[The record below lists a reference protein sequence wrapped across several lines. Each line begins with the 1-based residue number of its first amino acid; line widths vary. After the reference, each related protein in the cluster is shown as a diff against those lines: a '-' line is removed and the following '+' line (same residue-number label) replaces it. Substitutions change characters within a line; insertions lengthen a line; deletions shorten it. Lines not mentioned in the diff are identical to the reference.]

1 MGRLLKAR
9 RNYPGGLM
17 AKMRIYEL
25 AKQLRIDSDELV
37 ERLKDAGFPISN
49 HMSALD
55 GDDVERARDY
65 LSGATNEVFEE
76 KRIKPT
82 VIRRRKVIVPEV
94 QEPMEQEEPMAAE
107 GTAPSL
113 EEAGPV
119 EKEEAPGGPEEAQ
132 EQEVEEEALTET
144 VPEEAEPK
152 VEAQQPGSES
162 VKHERAAPA
171 AGLRAA
177 KKKKG
182 KPKTTPAKIIKM
194 PDIPLPEA
202 KEQEPAPTVPPAGI
216 PITEETYRGEA
227 KGKKGK
233 KEEILKEK
241 ETGTRK
247 EYHRRKK
254 EIIERKDLYRED
266 REFGLGARGKTK
278 KKEKFDRKRFK
289 QTEITVPKAS
299 KRRIKVPDTMS
310 VAELAKR
317 MGVKG
322 SDLIR
327 KLMEMD
333 MRVTINQTIDFDS
346 AALIASE
353 FEYELELESFD
364 EKQILAQ
371 DQDKA
376 EDLTPRPPV
385 ITVMGHVDHGKTS
398 LLDYI
403 RKTRVIDKEAGG
415 ITQHIGAHYVSIPQ
429 GDLVFLDT
437 PGHEAFT
444 AMRSRGAKVTDLIVL
459 VVAADDGV
467 MEQTSEAID
476 HAKAAQIPIVVAVNK
491 MDKANANPE
500 KVRRDLSNYGLVS
513 EEWGGDT
520 LFSYVSAKSGE
531 GVDALLE
538 SVLLQSEILE
548 TKANYKK
555 PARGTIIEARLDKN
569 RGPIAT
575 VLIRNGTLH
584 QGDFFVCG
592 GTFGRVR
599 AMLNDRG
606 QKIVSATP
614 SMPVE
619 IYGISDVPMAGDDF
633 IIVPDEKTAKLV
645 SGHRRSEVSSD
656 MSKRQEAVR
665 LETLFERITEGEVK
679 ELNIIVKADVQ
690 GSLEAL
696 QDNLVKLSTD
706 AVKLKVIHR
715 ATGAVTESDV
725 MLGSASKAIIMCFNV
740 RANPIV
746 RALAEKEHVDL
757 RFYDVIYKV
766 IEDVRSAMT
775 GLLEP
780 TYSETVVGRAEVR
793 EVFHITKVGTVAGC
807 YVTSG
812 KAETSAKVRLLRE
825 EVVVYDGN
833 VGSLKRFKENAKEVP
848 AGFECGVG
856 LENYNDIKPGDVLEF
871 YSLEEIKTEL

>member
-1 MGRLLKAR
+1 MS
-9 RNYPGGLM
+9 
-17 AKMRIYEL
+17 KMRVYEL
-25 AKQLRIDSDELV
+25 AKELRIESNELV
-37 ERLKDAGFPISN
+37 ERLKDAGFPINN

-55 GDDVERARDY
+55 GDDVDRARDY
-65 LSGATNEVFEE
+65 LSGATNEIFEE

-82 VIRRRKVIVPEV
+82 VIRRRKLVVPKV
-94 QEPMEQEEPMAAE
+94 QEPMGHEEPMVA
-107 GTAPSL
+107 
-113 EEAGPV
+113 
-119 EKEEAPGGPEEAQ
+119 
-132 EQEVEEEALTET
+132 EEEAHG
-144 VPEEAEPK
+144 VPEEAREQ
-152 VEAQQPGSES
+152 EAPEGPPSETILEESELEIQASLSGSES
-162 VKHERAAPA
+162 VKHEREAPA
-171 AGLRAA
+171 VGLKVV

-182 KPKTTPAKIIKM
+182 KPKTTPAKIIQM
-194 PDIPLPEA
+194 PDIPLPEP
-202 KEQEPAPTVPPAGI
+202 KEQEPPPTVPPAGKI
-216 PITEETYRGEA
+216 PFTEEAFREEL

-233 KEEILKEK
+233 KEETLKEK
-241 ETGTRK
+241 EIGTRK

-254 EIIERKDLYRED
+254 EIIERKDLYGED
-266 REFGLGARGKTK
+266 REYGLGARGKTK
-278 KKEKFDRKRFK
+278 KKDKFDRKRFK
-289 QTEITVPKAS
+289 QTEITVPRAS
-299 KRRIKVPDTMS
+299 KRRIKVPETIS
-310 VAELAKR
+310 IAELAKR
-317 MGVKG
+317 MGVKA
-322 SDLIR
+322 SELIR

-333 MRVTINQTIDFDS
+333 MKVTINQSIDFDS
-346 AALIASE
+346 AALIATE

-364 EKQILAQ
+364 EKQIL
-371 DQDKA
+371 DLEQDKPK
-376 EDLTPRPPV
+376 DLTARPPV
-385 ITVMGHVDHGKTS
+385 ITIMGHVDHGKTS

-415 ITQHIGAHYVSIPQ
+415 ITQHIGAYYVSIPQ

-444 AMRSRGAKVTDLIVL
+444 AMRARGAKITDLIVL

-476 HAKAAQIPIVVAVNK
+476 HAKAAQIPIIVAVNK

-500 KVRRDLSNYGLVS
+500 KVLRDLSKYGLVS

-531 GVDALLE
+531 GVDTLLE
-538 SVLLQSEILE
+538 SILLQSEILE

-555 PARGTIIEARLDKN
+555 RARGTIIEARLDKN

-575 VLIRNGTLH
+575 LLIRNGTLH

-592 GTFGRVR
+592 GSFGRVR

-619 IYGISDVPMAGDDF
+619 IYGISAVPMAGDDF
-633 IIVPDEKTAKLV
+633 IVVSDEKTAKLV

-656 MSKRQEAVR
+656 VAKRQEAVR
-665 LETLFERITEGEVK
+665 LETLFERITEGQVK

-706 AVKLKVIHR
+706 LVKLKVIHR

-725 MLGSASKAIIMCFNV
+725 MLASASQAIIICFNV
-740 RANPIV
+740 RTNPTV
-746 RALAEKEHVDL
+746 RVLAEREHVDV

-780 TYSETVVGRAEVR
+780 TYSETIVGRADVK
-793 EVFHITKVGTVAGC
+793 EVFHITKVGTIAGC
-807 YVTSG
+807 YVTNG
-812 KAETSAKVRLLRE
+812 RAERSAKVRLLRE
-825 EVVVYDGN
+825 EVVVYDG
-833 VGSLKRFKENAKEVP
+833 GISSLKRFKEDSKEVP

-871 YSLEEIKTEL
+871 YSLEEIKAEL

>member
-1 MGRLLKAR
+1 MIGRPLKTR
-9 RNYPGGLM
+9 RNYPEELM
-17 AKMRIYEL
+17 SKMRIYEL
-25 AKQLRIDSDELV
+25 AKELRMDSDELV
-37 ERLKDAGFPISN
+37 ERLKDAGFPINN
-49 HMSALD
+49 HMSSLD
-55 GDDVERARDY
+55 GEEVERARDY
-65 LSGATNEVFEE
+65 VSGATNEVFEE

-82 VIRRRKVIVPEV
+82 VIRRRKVVVPKV
-94 QEPMEQEEPMAAE
+94 QEQAEQE
-107 GTAPSL
+107 APSP
-113 EEAGPV
+113 EESAIIA
-119 EKEEAPGGPEEAQ
+119 EQEAHGFFEEAQ
-132 EQEVEEEALTET
+132 EQEQEVTEEPSGEAITEEIEVKIQASDHAEAVKQEHEETTEAL
-144 VPEEAEPK
+144 K
-152 VEAQQPGSES
+152 V
-162 VKHERAAPA
+162 V
-171 AGLRAA
+171 

-194 PDIPLPEA
+194 PDIPVVEHKEPE
-202 KEQEPAPTVPPAGI
+202 PVIVAPTEGKKPF
-216 PITEETYRGEA
+216 TEEVGKEEP
-227 KGKKGK
+227 KGKKGR
-233 KEEILKEK
+233 KEEISKEK
-241 ETGTRK
+241 EIGTRK

-254 EIIERKDLYRED
+254 EIIERKDLYGEERD
-266 REFGLGARGKTK
+266 FGLGARGKTK
-278 KKEKFDRKRFK
+278 KKDKFDKKRFK

-299 KRRIKVPDTMS
+299 KRKIKVPDAIS

-322 SDLIR
+322 SELIK

-333 MRVTINQTIDFDS
+333 MKVTINQTIDFDS

-371 DQDKA
+371 EQDKA
-376 EDLTPRPPV
+376 EDLSPRPPV
-385 ITVMGHVDHGKTS
+385 ITIMGHVDHGKTS
-398 LLDYI
+398 LLDYV
-403 RKTRVIDKEAGG
+403 RKTRIIDKEAGG
-415 ITQHIGAHYVSIPQ
+415 ITQHIGAYYVSIPQ

-444 AMRSRGAKVTDLIVL
+444 AMRARGAKVTDLIVL
-459 VVAADDGV
+459 VVAADDSV
-467 MEQTSEAID
+467 MEQTLEAID

-491 MDKANANPE
+491 IDKPNANLD
-500 KVRRDLSNYGLVS
+500 KVRRDLSNHGLVS

-531 GVDALLE
+531 GVDKLLE
-538 SVLLQSEILE
+538 NILLQSEILE
-548 TKANYKK
+548 TKANYSKT
-555 PARGTIIEARLDKN
+555 ASGTIIEARLDKN

-575 VLIRNGTLH
+575 LLIRNGTLH

-592 GTFGRVR
+592 GSFGRVR

-633 IIVPDEKTAKLV
+633 IVVPDEKTAKLV

-656 MSKRQEAVR
+656 IAKRQEAVR

-706 AVKLKVIHR
+706 VVKLKVIHR

-725 MLGSASKAIIMCFNV
+725 MLASASKAIIICFNV
-740 RANPIV
+740 RTTPAI
-746 RALAEKEHVDL
+746 RALAEKEQVDL

-766 IEDVRSAMT
+766 IEDVRLAMT

-780 TYSETVVGRAEVR
+780 TYSESVVGRAEVKD
-793 EVFHITKVGTVAGC
+793 VFHITKVGTIAGC
-807 YVTSG
+807 SVTDG
-812 KAETSAKVRLLRE
+812 KAEKNAKVRLLRD
-825 EVVVYDGN
+825 EVVVFDGS
-833 VGSLKRFKENAKEVP
+833 VGSLKRFKEDAKEVP
-848 AGFECGVG
+848 AGFECGVR

>member
-1 MGRLLKAR
+1 MS
-9 RNYPGGLM
+9 
-17 AKMRIYEL
+17 KMRVYEL
-25 AKQLRIDSDELV
+25 AKELRMDSNELV
-37 ERLKDAGFPISN
+37 ERLKDAGFPINN

-55 GDDVERARDY
+55 GDDVDRARDY
-65 LSGATNEVFEE
+65 LSGATNEIFEE

-82 VIRRRKVIVPEV
+82 VIRRRKVIVPKV
-94 QEPMEQEEPMAAE
+94 QEPIEQEEPMVTEGATPSPEEVVPVAE
-107 GTAPSL
+107 EKAYGVL
-113 EEAGPV
+113 EEAR
-119 EKEEAPGGPEEAQ
+119 
-132 EQEVEEEALTET
+132 EQEVTEGPPAEAVLEESEPEVQ
-144 VPEEAEPK
+144 VPRS
-152 VEAQQPGSES
+152 GSES
-162 VKHERAAPA
+162 VKHEREAPVV
-171 AGLRAA
+171 GLKIV

-194 PDIPLPEA
+194 PDIPLPEP
-202 KEQEPAPTVPPAGI
+202 KEQEPAAPLAPVGTI
-216 PITEETYRGEA
+216 PFTEEAFREEP
-227 KGKKGK
+227 KGKKGR

-241 ETGTRK
+241 EIGTRK

-254 EIIERKDLYRED
+254 EIIERKDLYGGGREY
-266 REFGLGARGKTK
+266 GLGARGKTK
-278 KKEKFDRKRFK
+278 KKDKFDRKRFK
-289 QTEITVPKAS
+289 QTEITVPRAS
-299 KRRIKVPDTMS
+299 KRKIKVPDTIS
-310 VAELAKR
+310 VGELAKR

-322 SDLIR
+322 SELIR

-333 MRVTINQTIDFDS
+333 MKVTINQTIDFDS

-371 DQDKA
+371 EQDKA
-376 EDLTPRPPV
+376 EDLTERPPV
-385 ITVMGHVDHGKTS
+385 ITIMGHVDHGKTS

-415 ITQHIGAHYVSIPQ
+415 ITQHIGAYYVSIPQ

-444 AMRSRGAKVTDLIVL
+444 AMRARGAKVTDLIVL

-500 KVRRDLSNYGLVS
+500 KVLRDLSKYGLVS

-531 GVDALLE
+531 GVGKLLE
-538 SVLLQSEILE
+538 SILLQSEILE

-575 VLIRNGTLH
+575 LLIRNGTLH

-592 GTFGRVR
+592 GSFGRVR

-633 IIVPDEKTAKLV
+633 IVVPDEKMAKLV

-656 MSKRQEAVR
+656 VAKRQEAVR

-706 AVKLKVIHR
+706 LVKLKVIHR

-725 MLGSASKAIIMCFNV
+725 MLASASKAIIICFNV
-740 RANPIV
+740 RTNPTV
-746 RALAEKEHVDL
+746 TALAEKEHVDL

-780 TYSETVVGRAEVR
+780 TYSETIVGRADVK
-793 EVFHITKVGTVAGC
+793 EVFHITKVGTIAGC
-807 YVTSG
+807 YVTNG
-812 KAETSAKVRLLRE
+812 KAERSSKVRLLRE
-825 EVVVYDGN
+825 EVVVYDG
-833 VGSLKRFKENAKEVP
+833 GISSLKRFKEDAKEVP

-871 YSLEEIKTEL
+871 YSLEEIKAEL